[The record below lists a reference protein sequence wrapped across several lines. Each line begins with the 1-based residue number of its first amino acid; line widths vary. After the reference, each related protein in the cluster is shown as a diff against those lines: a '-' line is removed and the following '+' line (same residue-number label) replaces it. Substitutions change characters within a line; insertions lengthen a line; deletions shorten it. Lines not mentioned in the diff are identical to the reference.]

1 MLVKFLLAMIP
12 VIWLLVGFSFLKLPG
27 HKCCP
32 IGLLLTFI
40 VAMIFWKLPLL
51 DTFTAGLEGAVMA
64 IWPIGLIVIGAIF
77 VYNLTIK
84 TGGMDKIKQM
94 LTSISPDKRVQVI
107 IVGWCF
113 GGFLEGIAGFGT
125 SVAIPAGILVGLGFD
140 PILACVVCLMSN
152 VPVAVFGAVGIPT
165 TTAAAV
171 TGLSS
176 AALAADT
183 VIMLALLIVV
193 CPIVMAAITGK
204 LKGVFGIALISGVS
218 FAVPAYFLGA
228 YTGAELPCFIGS
240 VVSLGCTIA
249 AVKLFKH
256 APAPEYCMEAPSG
269 SASGAPAMSF
279 KEGFM
284 AWVPFLLIFVFLFLC
299 STLVPPIHDV
309 VASVKSGVHIYTG
322 NPDSKYTFSWINTPG
337 VLIIL
342 SGVIGGLLQG
352 ASFAEIAKVFVDS
365 IKQMSKS
372 LITIV
377 SILSISK
384 IMGYSGMIKDI
395 ALALVAIT
403 GGFYPVLAPWI
414 GGIGTFITGSVT
426 SSSSIFSGLQHE
438 AATALNMDPLW
449 LVAANGAGATVG
461 KIISPQSVAIATAAT
476 GCIGADSEI
485 IRKCLGYMIV
495 FMLYLSAVCYFFA

>member
-1 MLVKFLLAMIP
+1 MIP
-12 VIWLLVGFSFLKLPG
+12 IIWLLVGFSFLKLPG

-32 IGLLLTFI
+32 IGLLITFA
-40 VAMIFWKLPLL
+40 VAMIFWKMPFI

-77 VYNLTIK
+77 VYNLTIE
-84 TGGMDKIKQM
+84 TGSMDKIKQM
-94 LTSISPDKRVQVI
+94 LTSISPDKRIQVI
-107 IVGWCF
+107 IVAWCF

-125 SVAIPAGILVGLGFD
+125 SVAIPAGILVGLGFN
-140 PILACVVCLMSN
+140 PIEACIVCLMSN

-171 TGLSS
+171 TGLNS

-183 VIMLALLIVV
+183 VIMLAALIVI
-193 CPIVMAAITGK
+193 CPVVMVAIAGK
-204 LKGVFGIALISGVS
+204 LKGVLGVALVSGVS

-240 VVSLGCTIA
+240 VVSLACTIA
-249 AVKLFKH
+249 AVKLFKLQ
-256 APAPEYCMEAPSG
+256 PDKEYCMAG
-269 SASGAPAMSF
+269 ASGRSSAQPAVIGF
-279 KEGFM
+279 REGFA
-284 AWVPFLLIFVFLFLC
+284 AWLPFMLIFVFLFVC
-299 STLVPPIHDV
+299 STLVPPVHDA
-309 VASVKSGVHIYTG
+309 VAAVKSGIHIYTG
-322 NPDSKYTFSWINTPG
+322 NPDSKYSFSWINTPG

-342 SGVIGGLLQG
+342 SGLIGGLLQG
-352 ASFAEIAKVFVDS
+352 ASLSTIGRVFVRS
-365 IKQMSKS
+365 LKQMAKS
-372 LITIV
+372 IITII

-395 ALALVAIT
+395 ALALVAVT
-403 GGFYPVLAPWI
+403 GSFYPVFAPWI

-426 SSSSIFSGLQHE
+426 SSSSIFAGLQQE
-438 AATALNMDPLW
+438 AAIALNMDQLW

-485 IRKCLGYMIV
+485 IRKCLGYMV
-495 FMLYLSAVCYFFA
+495 AFMLFLSVICYFFA